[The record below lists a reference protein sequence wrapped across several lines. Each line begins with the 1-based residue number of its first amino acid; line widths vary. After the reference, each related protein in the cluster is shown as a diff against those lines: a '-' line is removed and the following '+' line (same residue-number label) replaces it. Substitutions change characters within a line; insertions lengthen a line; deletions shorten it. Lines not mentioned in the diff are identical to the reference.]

1 MLGSAADGPASATR
15 VQESGRGRGLAR
27 RSETTGMND
36 RRTRPPETRTAI
48 SRHDLRPRRETR
60 KMPRRRRRS
69 GRREA
74 VPITGI
80 RIMRSIQRLLLAILF
95 VGALAAPASA
105 QVYITPT
112 VGGYVPASDFQ
123 TLRGEARDARI
134 ERSATMALGMNLELG
149 ALRGSLA
156 YVTGTELTEDGVADR
171 GAIGDG
177 SMLAGSLGLVVRP
190 IPRILGLQPYWE
202 ARASSVT
209 VTRTT
214 TTASASGS
222 RRTRPTSRCTLA
234 SAPTSCSA
242 DSASW
247 PSSPTSSPATT
258 AGARTTASRPS
269 A

>member
-1 MLGSAADGPASATR
+1 
-15 VQESGRGRGLAR
+15 
-27 RSETTGMND
+27 
-36 RRTRPPETRTAI
+36 
-48 SRHDLRPRRETR
+48 
-60 KMPRRRRRS
+60 
-69 GRREA
+69 
-74 VPITGI
+74 
-80 RIMRSIQRLLLAILF
+80 MRSIQRLLLAILF

-190 IPRILGLQPYWE
+190 IPRILRLQPYVLGGAGFKRYGYSYNDDGFSIGFPE
-202 ARASSVT
+202 DKTDFALHFGVGADLMLGRLGVMAEFTDFV
-209 VTRTT
+209 
-214 TTASASGS
+214 S
-222 RRTRPTSRCTLA
+222 RDDGWGPH
-234 SAPTSCSA
+234 
-242 DSASW
+242 DGF
-247 PSSPTSSPATT
+247 ATI
-258 AGARTTASRPS
+258 GLKLRLF
-269 A
+269 

>member
-1 MLGSAADGPASATR
+1 
-15 VQESGRGRGLAR
+15 
-27 RSETTGMND
+27 
-36 RRTRPPETRTAI
+36 
-48 SRHDLRPRRETR
+48 
-60 KMPRRRRRS
+60 
-69 GRREA
+69 
-74 VPITGI
+74 
-80 RIMRSIQRLLLAILF
+80 MRSIQRLLLAILF

-190 IPRILGLQPYWE
+190 IPRILGLQPYVLGGAGFKRYGYSYNDDGFSIGFPE
-202 ARASSVT
+202 DKTDFALHFGVGADLMLGRLGVMAEFTDFV
-209 VTRTT
+209 
-214 TTASASGS
+214 S
-222 RRTRPTSRCTLA
+222 RDDGWGPH
-234 SAPTSCSA
+234 
-242 DSASW
+242 DGF
-247 PSSPTSSPATT
+247 ATI
-258 AGARTTASRPS
+258 GLKLRLF
-269 A
+269 